1 MHTRTVV
8 RAGSGISGGFTRS
21 DAAARVHGRRTRL
34 GVLITLLLSG
44 VATSL
49 AAQTASGPVEY
60 RIGIGDVLE
69 IAVWKNDT
77 MTRTVPVRPDGRI
90 SLPLVNDVPAAGLT
104 PQALRDSL
112 SAKLSA
118 YIADPVVSV
127 IVREV
132 NSFKVSVIGQVKTP
146 GRVNI
151 SGQTTVLDA
160 IAQAGGFTEFASR
173 SRIVLLRGE
182 KNGTRRI
189 PVDYDRIIDGGGMDN
204 YPLFPGDIVVV
215 P

>member
-1 MHTRTVV
+1 MQP
-8 RAGSGISGGFTRS
+8 
-21 DAAARVHGRRTRL
+21 L
-34 GVLITLLLSG
+34 
-44 VATSL
+44 SL
-49 AAQTASGPVEY
+49 AWMWIAASLLGGPPDGVVTPAAQSVEY
-60 RIGIGDVLE
+60 RIGVADVLE

-104 PQALRDSL
+104 PQALRDAL
-112 SAKLSA
+112 AAKLSA

-132 NSFKVSVIGQVKTP
+132 NSFKVSVIGQVRTP

-160 IAQAGGFTEFASR
+160 IAQAGGFTEFAAR
-173 SRIVLLRGE
+173 SRIVLLRQE
-182 KNGTRRI
+182 RTGTKRI
-189 PVDYDRIIDGGGMDN
+189 PVDFERIVDGGGMNN
-204 YPLFPGDIVVV
+204 YTLAPGDIVVV